1 MYYCQRIL
9 RAYEAKARCPAG
21 INDTA
26 FLTNIVEEWDHMN
39 DARNAYAT
47 LSGGTPPIPRLIQ
60 SFDEEITSKPG
71 EQNFLQ
77 VSADD
82 PRIPFTEN
90 TPESVPPGIDL
101 GKNQWWEEPKPTHE
115 ADPDEDGEPEID
127 VPLRSALK
135 ESMSESLPGFAR
147 KKKASRSK
155 GKGKGKKVVVE
166 SPHKKL
172 TIMIPQATSVEARA
186 NAAVSD
192 ARVTSVGAQSDAAM
206 SDGAPSEATTNFTTV
221 DQSDTK
227 GIYNHVLTAKEK
239 AKITAYQ
246 ACLRI
251 HEKCLSNVVH
261 LGTATLPPLQG
272 YR

>member
-9 RAYEAKARCPAG
+9 HAYEAQAQRPAG
-21 INDTA
+21 INDTT
-26 FLTNIVEEWDHMN
+26 FLTNVVEEWDHMN
-39 DARNAYAT
+39 DARNVYAT
-47 LSGGTPPIPRLIQ
+47 LSGGAPPVPRLIQ
-60 SFDEEITSKPG
+60 SFDEEITSEPG
-71 EQNFLQ
+71 EQNFLW

-82 PRIPFTEN
+82 PRVPFTEN

-101 GKNQWWEEPKPTHE
+101 EPTHE

-135 ESMSESLPGFAR
+135 ESTSKSLPGFAR

-172 TIMIPQATSVEARA
+172 TITIPRATSVEARA

-192 ARVTSVGAQSDAAM
+192 ARVTSVGAQSDATM
-206 SDGAPSEATTNFTTV
+206 LDGAPSEATTDFTTV
-221 DQSDTK
+221 DQSDTE
-227 GIYNHVLTAKEK
+227 GMYNHVLTAKEK

-246 ACLRI
+246 ACLLI

-261 LGTATLPPLQG
+261 LGTAALPPLLG